1 MYNIQDYYCTKYK
14 IIIVQDRRLSLYK
27 IEDDYC
33 TKYKIIIIQNTRKL
47 LYEMQENYCTR
58 YYKIIIVQYIRLLL
72 YKIQEFYCIRYK
84 YCTRYNIITV
94 HDTCCMIKLHKMAA
108 STLQHIRRT
117 RWCWPSV
124 MIDGYFVYTCT
135 VL

>member
-1 MYNIQDYYCTKYK
+1 M
-14 IIIVQDRRLSLYK
+14 IIVQNIRLLLYK

-33 TKYKIIIIQNTRKL
+33 TKYKIIIVKDTRKL

-94 HDTCCMIKLHKMAA
+94 HDTCCMKKTAQNG
-108 STLQHIRRT
+108 S
-117 RWCWPSV
+117 
-124 MIDGYFVYTCT
+124 IDFTTHQENQMVVAQCYD
-135 VL
+135 